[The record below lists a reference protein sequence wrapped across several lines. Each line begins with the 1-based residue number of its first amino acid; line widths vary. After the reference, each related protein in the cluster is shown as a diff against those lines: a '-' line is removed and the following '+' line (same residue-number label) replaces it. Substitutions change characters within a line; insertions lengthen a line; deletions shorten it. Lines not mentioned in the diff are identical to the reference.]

1 MTDAPRYIPAD
12 ELPSLL
18 SPTAAVDALE
28 AGFLARSEGGSVPDA
43 HGSVIA
49 HEAGELMVMP
59 AAGPEGVGAKLVTSA
74 PANPARG
81 LPLINGLYVLFSRDT
96 SAPEVLID
104 GAGLSQLRTAALSA
118 LAARHLARPDS
129 RRLVIFGAG
138 AQAEGHARL
147 FPKLFPIEEV
157 TIVATSPRSPRA
169 VALRE
174 ALERDGATAVRIG
187 SPEDV
192 AGADLVC
199 TCTPATEPVF
209 DSALLSPGAHVTAVG
224 SYKPEMREFDLEL
237 SRRALIVVETLAMAR
252 KESGELIEAIEAGVL
267 PEEAFAHVLSDL
279 LRGTVERENPDQPS
293 VFKSVGLPFEDLIIA
308 RAVAGTERSN

>member
-1 MTDAPRYIPAD
+1 MTDAPRYISAEQIPA
-12 ELPSLL
+12 LL

-28 AGFLARSEGGSVPDA
+28 AGFLARSEGGSAPES

-49 HEAGELMVMP
+49 HEAGEFMIMP

-96 SAPEVLID
+96 LAPEVLID

-118 LAARHLARPDS
+118 LAARHLARPNS
-129 RRLVIFGAG
+129 RRMIIFGAG

-147 FPKLFPIEEV
+147 FPKVFPIEEI

-174 ALERDGATAVRIG
+174 SLERDGATTVRVG
-187 SPEDV
+187 NPEDV

-209 DSALLSPGAHVTAVG
+209 DSSLLSPGAHVTAVG
-224 SYKPEMREFDLEL
+224 SYRPEMREFDLEL
-237 SRRALIVVETLAMAR
+237 SKRALVVVETLAMAR
-252 KESGELIEAIEAGVL
+252 KESGELIEAIEAGIL
-267 PEEAFAHVLSDL
+267 PEEEFAHVLGDL
-279 LRGTVERENPDQPS
+279 LRGTVRRQTPDQPS

-308 RAVAGTERSN
+308 RAVAQSERSD